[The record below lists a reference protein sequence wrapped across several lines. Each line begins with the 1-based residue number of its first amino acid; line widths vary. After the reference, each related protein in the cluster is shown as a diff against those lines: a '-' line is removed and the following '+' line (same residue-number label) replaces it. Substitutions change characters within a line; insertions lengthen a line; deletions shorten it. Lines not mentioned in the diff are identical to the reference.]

1 MADIYTS
8 VDQLVGKTPLLELT
22 NLERQFGLKAR
33 LLAKLEYLNPAGSAK
48 RPPPLCASATAAPS

>member
-22 NLERQFGLKAR
+22 NLERQFGLKA
-33 LLAKLEYLNPAGSAK
+33 
-48 RPPPLCASATAAPS
+48 